1 MNRVKLVA
9 NKESAY
15 SRGAIDIM
23 EEVFHLL
30 RRAPLRILASYCV
43 GTLPFL
49 LGLLYFWTDMSRSAF
64 AYYHVVQGSFV
75 LSLLFVWMK
84 CWHVLYARQLL
95 AEVGAERL
103 QRWTPAQVF
112 RTAVRQTIVQSSG
125 LFLLPLSLLMTVPFP
140 WVYAFYQNA
149 TVLEDGRSTE
159 IMSLVKKAREFALPW
174 QKQNLFM
181 IWALSPFLMIVAAF
195 FFLIISPIVTA
206 LTADVAQ
213 IFLRF
218 YMGILYLC
226 LLPLSPFGMI
236 VGANIALFLFQ
247 VPYLFETLTGMQTSF
262 TLQMGGMFNT
272 TFFATVCGLT
282 FLCMDPLMKAAY
294 VLRCFYIGSQ
304 QTGEDLRA
312 SLRQAGGKFL
322 APVIVLLIFLAA
334 WLAAP
339 REVLAQQTSVNAL
352 SEGLS
357 ISSAELDRALDAE
370 LQQPQYAW
378 RMPRILPV
386 KKESGL
392 AFSFMRDIANML
404 ADWGETILRWTDP
417 IRRMIKALL
426 DQLREKMPEFRG
438 RRNLEEI
445 SFTLRIIMYS
455 LVVLLIGAGCF
466 FVWRTWK
473 NCARRSL
480 VVMAE
485 LIKAIPDIEKETT
498 TAADLPE
505 DGWIALAKELLDKG
519 ELRLALRAVF
529 LASLAFL
536 GRAGFIY
543 IALFKSNRDYMRE
556 LERRAHA
563 HPGLLDI
570 FSRNSSVYEAVWYG
584 NDEPCREMIDYL
596 LINQKKLQVYE
607 VHE

>member
-1 MNRVKLVA
+1 MA
-9 NKESAY
+9 NEARAY

-30 RRAPLRILASYCV
+30 RKAPLRILASYCV

-64 AYYHVVQGSFV
+64 AYYHVVQGSFI
-75 LSLLFVWMK
+75 LCLLFIWMK

-95 AEVGAERL
+95 AEVSAERF

-112 RTAVRQTIVQSSG
+112 RTLVRQTIVQSTG
-125 LFLLPLSLLMTVPFP
+125 LVLLPLSLLMTIPFP
-140 WVYAFYQNA
+140 WVYASYQNA

-159 IMSLVKKAREFALPW
+159 IMSLVKKAKEMTLPW
-174 QKQNLFM
+174 QKQNLWM
-181 IWALSPFLMIVAAF
+181 IWTLSPFLMIVAAF
-195 FFLIISPIVTA
+195 FFLVISPIVTA
-206 LTADVAQ
+206 LTGDVGQ
-213 IFLRF
+213 FILRF
-218 YMGILYLC
+218 YMMILYVC

-236 VGANIALFLFQ
+236 IAANIALFLLQ
-247 VPYLFETLTGMQTSF
+247 APYLFETLTGLQTAF
-262 TLQMGGMFNT
+262 TLQMGSMFNT
-272 TFFATVCGLT
+272 TFFATVCCLT

-304 QTGEDLRA
+304 KTGEDLRA
-312 SLRQAGGKFL
+312 SLRQGGNKFL
-322 APVIVLLIFLAA
+322 PSIIAVFIFLSA
-334 WLAAP
+334 WLAVP
-339 REVLAQQTSVNAL
+339 RAVLAQQPSPSTSTDSFSV
-352 SEGLS
+352 SP
-357 ISSAELDRALDAE
+357 AELDRALDAE

-378 RMPRILPV
+378 RMPRVMPAE
-386 KKESGL
+386 KESGL
-392 AFSFMRDIANML
+392 TFSFMRDVANML

-417 IRRMIKALL
+417 IRRMLKAFF
-426 DQLREKMPEFRG
+426 DQLREKMPEFKG

-455 LVVLLIGAGCF
+455 LVILLIAAGCF

-473 NCARRSL
+473 NRARRSL
-480 VVMAE
+480 VVTAE
-485 LIKAIPDIEKETT
+485 LVKAVPDIEKETT

-505 DGWIALAKELLDKG
+505 DGWIALAKEFLDKG
-519 ELRLALRAVF
+519 EVRLALRAVF

-543 IALFKSNRDYMRE
+543 IALFKSNRDYLRE
-556 LERRAHA
+556 LERRAHT
-563 HPGLLDI
+563 HPDLFDI
-570 FSRNSSVYEAVWYG
+570 FSQNSSVYEAVWYG
-584 NDEPCREMIDYL
+584 NDEPRPEMIDYL
-596 LINQKKLQVYE
+596 LNNQKKLRLYE